1 MQLVVDGI
9 LTNYEFL
16 KSQNS
21 KQYLVI
27 LPGWMRSSQEWLGIA
42 RYLSDYF
49 NILILDFPGFGRTQ
63 KAPGDL
69 DIYGYASFTR
79 TFLKKLDISNY
90 SIMGHSF
97 GGRVALLLASEG
109 KEVEKLI
116 LVDSGGLNERD
127 FWTSIKQKVSVS
139 AKPLLKL
146 VPIKLTQRIKDYI
159 GSDDYRNSGDMRNT
173 LVKILNQNLIE
184 KLPKISAPTL
194 VVWGDRD
201 KVLNIKESKVFAEK
215 IPDSKL
221 RIVWGTGHSP
231 FIDKPAKFLEII
243 KEFLCS
249 R

>member
-1 MQLVVDGI
+1 MQLVVDG
-9 LTNYEFL
+9 LPTNYEFL

-27 LPGWMRSSQEWLGIA
+27 LPGWMRSSQEWLGVA

-79 TFLKKLDISNY
+79 SFLKKLNISTY
-90 SIMGHSF
+90 SILGHSF
-97 GGRVALLLASEG
+97 GGRVAILLASEG

-127 FWTSIKQKVSVS
+127 LLTSIKQKVVVFT
-139 AKPLLKL
+139 KPVLKL
-146 VPIKLTQRIKDYI
+146 LPIKLTQRIKNYM

-173 LVKILNQNLIE
+173 LVKILNQKLID
-184 KLPKISAPTL
+184 KLPKIRTPTL

-201 KVLNIKESKVFAEK
+201 KVLNVKESKVFADK

-221 RIVWGTGHSP
+221 RIVWGAGHSP
-231 FIDKPAKFLEII
+231 FIDKPDKFLEIL
-243 KEFLCS
+243 KEFLC
-249 R
+249 